1 MSEPVRIAA
10 DAGRGLGHL
19 VITVLDI
26 LKEVLER
33 QALRRLDAGTL
44 TPVQVER
51 LGQALIGLELRFA
64 EIRAALDD
72 IPADIPA
79 DIFADILATEGRRP
93 Q

>member
-1 MSEPVRIAA
+1 MTEPVRFAA

-44 TPVQVER
+44 TPAQIEA
-51 LGQALIGLELRFA
+51 LGQALIALELRFE

-72 IPADIPA
+72 IPDDIPA
-79 DIFADILATEGRRP
+79 TTEGP
-93 Q
+93 T

>member
-44 TPVQVER
+44 TPDQVER

-72 IPADIPA
+72 IPSDIP
-79 DIFADILATEGRRP
+79 ADILATEGRRP
-93 Q
+93 L